1 MKLRRYAPVFLALLA
16 VSVEFLSTG
25 GGLRER
31 FASPPPV
38 AHAASAMEEK
48 VVERVVAPGL
58 VEPVSKELRLGF
70 EISGVLEAFEVREG
84 DIVRPG
90 QVLAKLRQDEQ
101 RARLEEATALMLAAR
116 AEHAMRVAGARPA
129 EIKRAEAALE
139 RASTWLDQ
147 TMRELER
154 REVMI
159 KSRSIGI
166 EELERARRDVRL
178 ADAER
183 REAEHS
189 YALIQE
195 LFRREEVEMA
205 GQRAAAAEAVVRQ
218 AEAALEK
225 TRLRAPVAGA
235 VLRIDAEPGETYSL
249 FAPSPVLSLGDIS
262 VLNVRTEVDERD
274 VGRVRVGQRAFILAD
289 ALGGASIAGRVSR
302 LELVMTP
309 KRTRSG
315 DPSEPVDRS
324 VREVIVTLDDPGPLY
339 SGMRVDVYI
348 ETGPPEKVESAR

>member
-1 MKLRRYAPVFLALLA
+1 MKRRRYASIFLALLV
-16 VSVEFLSTG
+16 VSVAIFLAE
-25 GGLRER
+25 GGLGEP
-31 FASPPPV
+31 FASPQPV
-38 AHAASAMEEK
+38 SHPALALED
-48 VVERVVAPGL
+48 RVVAPGL

-70 EISGVLEAFEVREG
+70 EVSGVLETFLVREG
-84 DIVRPG
+84 DAVAAG
-90 QVLAKLRQDEQ
+90 QVLVQLRQDEQ
-101 RARLEEATALMLAAR
+101 RARLEEATALMLAAK
-116 AEHAMRVAGARPA
+116 AEHAMRLAGARPA

-139 RASTWLDQ
+139 RAETWLEQ

-189 YALIQE
+189 YTLIQE

-205 GQRAAAAEAVVRQ
+205 AQRAAAAEAVVRQ

-235 VLRIDAEPGETYSL
+235 VLRIHAEPGEAYSL

-262 VLNVRTEVDERD
+262 ILNVRAEVDERD
-274 VGRVRVGQRAFILAD
+274 VGRVRVGQQAFILAD
-289 ALGGASIAGRVSR
+289 ALNGRSVAGRVSR
-302 LELVMTP
+302 LELSMTP

-324 VREVIVTLDDPGPLY
+324 VQEVIVTLDNPGPLY